1 MFQREQVEA
10 VIDGGRGTHKDT
22 CACHFLLDVG
32 QFGTVIQ
39 TVFQQVRH
47 ETLVARQLVADTDE
61 RGTVGNA
68 GIREHGTDF
77 IHRPVGVRQQQDGGV
92 RFAQGFFHH
101 ETQGTRG
108 LSGTRRSHQQKVV
121 FGLFLFQ
128 DEFVETTVIAVQ
140 FDILQLCRRTYAEQ
154 QFFPVGLCGQKSI
167 QSTESVVGRSVRKI
181 VFYGKH
187 LFFAADDVFI
197 LLSVAQH

>member
-1 MFQREQVEA
+1 MLQREQVEA
-10 VIDGGRGTHKDT
+10 VVDGGRGTHKDT
-22 CACHFLLDVG
+22 CACHLLLDVG
-32 QFGTVIQ
+32 QLGTVIQ
-39 TVFQQVRH
+39 TVFKQVRH
-47 ETLVARQLVADTDE
+47 ETLVARQFVADTDE

-77 IHRPVGVRQQQDGGV
+77 IHRPVGVRQQQNGGV

-108 LSGTRRSHQQKVV
+108 LPGTRRPHQQKVV

-128 DEFVETTVIAVQ
+128 DEFVETAVIAVQ
-140 FDILQLCRRTYAEQ
+140 FDILQLCRRAYTEQ
-154 QFFPVGLCGQKSI
+154 QFFPVGLCRQKSI
-167 QSTESVVGRSVRKI
+167 QPAESVVGRSIRKI
-181 VFYGKH
+181 VFHGKY
-187 LFFAADDVFI
+187 LFFTANNIFI